1 MPKKESMN
9 NDYIAFILAGFV
21 FIIIHL
27 VRDGSMIVGL
37 ALILIGIANMKRS
50 PLKPARLGFSMLG
63 IIVLALAAVVLGAFL
78 LFDLPARVL
87 V

>member
-1 MPKKESMN
+1 MPRKESMN
-9 NDYIAFILAGFV
+9 NDYIAFILAGLV
-21 FIIIHL
+21 FIVIHL
-27 VRDGSMIVGL
+27 VRDGSMIAGL

-50 PLKPARLGFSMLG
+50 PLRPVKLGYSLLG
-63 IIVLALAAVVLGAFL
+63 IIVLALMVVVLGAFL